1 MRLAAG
7 IRHFGKC
14 AIHSKHTRRE
24 LQRHSGRKLYAMG
37 NRGDYGDQGDQPAR
51 RIAFVTGGSRGIGAE
66 TAVALAEH
74 GYDVAISYR
83 NKAARAEDVVAR
95 ILSLG
100 QDAYALAAD
109 LTAPGE
115 PERLVREV
123 ADWGGGRL
131 DVLALNASGGLERE
145 LVAAD
150 PNYPRRINRDA
161 QLALVE
167 AAIPIMPA
175 GTSIIFVT
183 SHWAHLYGQVEQLP
197 AYETVAETKHAGEQA
212 IRAQQPRLDAAGIR
226 LLVVTG
232 DLIEGTIT
240 PKLLERVTPGLA
252 GARRDATGAL
262 PTAEEMGR
270 AIAHAATN
278 PSLASGETIIV
289 GGALAS
295 LSRLD

>member
-1 MRLAAG
+1 MQDTDEYGKTPRPRAA
-7 IRHFGKC
+7 
-14 AIHSKHTRRE
+14 
-24 LQRHSGRKLYAMG
+24 L
-37 NRGDYGDQGDQPAR
+37 
-51 RIAFVTGGSRGIGAE
+51 VTGGSRGIGAE
-66 TAVALAEH
+66 TAVALAER

-183 SHWAHLYGQVEQLP
+183 SHWAHLYGRVEQLP
-197 AYETVAETKHAGEQA
+197 AYEAVASSKHAGEMSL
-212 IRAQQPRLDAAGIR
+212 RARQDAFAAAGVR

-252 GARRDATGAL
+252 GSRRTATGAL
-262 PTAEEMGR
+262 PTAAEMGE
-270 AIAHAATN
+270 AIARAATDPAL
-278 PSLASGETIIV
+278 PSGHTIVI
-289 GGALAS
+289 GGALDS
-295 LSRLD
+295 LPRLT